1 MLLLSKI
8 DADLLQYNK
17 ETVPENVINLY
28 LSDENGIDKQNRPN
42 DLHNSHYSKTI
53 ELSNNEY
60 IAYHLSNDFSVVSI
74 YTLGTSSGKTI
85 NIYLPCPSM
94 NMQHT
99 LNIAE
104 FDERLTISII
114 LKDGVYLVME
124 LPLDFIFSNASHL
137 SQDWLKALNPY
148 DFTIRVPHFL
158 YTISRDFSVIFL
170 SDGGLLGLRRA
181 KNFELEPILFNDN
194 SYIESLVQMFSRKGR
209 DRSEKVIS
217 CLLFADQYLLVL
229 TQSCHL
235 KIWDLESLRLISDD
249 NLFPSSHSE
258 TYSTGVHE
266 CPGNYLSLLNNWLV
280 VYLPFGNGVF
290 VLGQLEFTAG
300 GKPVFSRRNEISS
313 NLSSLSIWTLVDMDL
328 LKPLELDVDTAY
340 LNLVVLWKSGLSSK
354 VQILNIKDENME
366 LYEWI
371 DGSNKSISDIEAE
384 QDLSVNG
391 DAERGL
397 FNLKSRYSP
406 QLYERA
412 QKILSENN
420 IIKLADEE
428 ETMDYLANLETLL
441 RDLKNK
447 ADEVSSLTVLKD
459 EIIMVNCLQ
468 SHNHSVYKVN
478 SALENVYYNIYEEPS
493 DNEQSR
499 YLKTLHGFSAT
510 LSPQVV
516 ESLSRELTGIVSG
529 EVDTS
534 LTMKEKFTR
543 IFNSCLKSNFEVSNL
558 KLLFDE
564 LSTFDIVP
572 LLNDLIEN
580 LLGGYADHT
589 SSFIDALA
597 VDDISAVMIME
608 SLYQSVT
615 IQKHFVLEI
624 LLTFVLLDFDYDI
637 FSKELNALLNLHYK
651 QSLTLRL
658 YQIDRS
664 LLGTELFSQTTK
676 FRSGVQLHSYSEW
689 NSYLSHALSS
699 IWEDASIHLPNATN
713 RYFMKFFEFYVI
725 QQSENNDRGFT
736 TKLFLQIVGWPYHVR
751 HNQVQEFMLAMMMF
765 ACNNYEQAYE
775 YFHLHDYTQ
784 SLVTSL
790 PECLEELKD
799 ENSASIWSPLIRT
812 LGTPHGH
819 TKFEYELALL
829 FVSHNSPEFGYK
841 CIKKSIEHTMKS
853 VKIEETKDFKCKQL
867 KVYLDL
873 LVHFMLFSE
882 ALDVLRCSHDT
893 LSEEIRTS
901 YYRSMLQNASQSRTF
916 FATLLNL
923 CSHAAKGLYLPES
936 DFRIIDRILVSQLED
951 NDWQSYKRLYSFR
964 ILNQHDR
971 SAAEVIY
978 HYMASIASDLETK
991 KKCYLIVINVLS
1003 TFDDDS
1009 DKWLLD
1015 GGKIVTLQELKYEIA
1030 NL

>member
-8 DADLLQYNK
+8 DTDLLQYNK

-28 LSDENGIDKQNRPN
+28 LNDESEIDKRSRRN
-42 DLHNSHYSKTI
+42 DLHNSQYSKTV

-60 IAYHLSNDFSVVSI
+60 IAYHLWDDFSVVSL
-74 YTLGTSSGKTI
+74 YTLGTITGKTI

-104 FDERLTISII
+104 FDEKLRISII
-114 LKDGVYLVME
+114 LQDGVYVAME
-124 LPLDFIFSNASHL
+124 LPLEFIFSNASHL
-137 SQDWLKALNPY
+137 NQNWLKALTPY

-158 YTISRDFSVIFL
+158 YTVSRDFSVVFL
-170 SDGGLLGLRRA
+170 SDGGLLGLKRA
-181 KNFELEPILFNDN
+181 KDFELEPILFNDN
-194 SYIESLVQMFSRKGR
+194 SYIENLVQIFSRKGR

-217 CLLFADQYLLVL
+217 CLLFAERYLLVL
-229 TQSCHL
+229 TQRCHL
-235 KIWDLESLRLISDD
+235 KIWDLESLRLVSDD
-249 NLFPSSHSE
+249 SLFPSNHSE
-258 TYSTGVHE
+258 TYSAGLHE

-290 VLGQLEFTAG
+290 VLGQLEFMAG
-300 GKPVFSRRNEISS
+300 GKPVFSRKNEISS

-354 VQILNIKDENME
+354 VQILNIKDENMK

-397 FNLKSRYSP
+397 FNLKARYSP
-406 QLYERA
+406 QLYEQA

-420 IIKLADEE
+420 IVKLADEE

-468 SHNHSVYKVN
+468 SYNHSVYKVN
-478 SALENVYYNIYEEPS
+478 SALENVYYNIYEDTG
-493 DNEQSR
+493 DNELSR
-499 YLKTLHGFSAT
+499 YLKTLHCFSAT
-510 LSPQVV
+510 LSPHVLESVSV
-516 ESLSRELTGIVSG
+516 EFIGIVSG
-529 EVDTS
+529 EVDIN

-543 IFNSCLKSNFEVSNL
+543 IFNSCLRSNFEVSNL

-572 LLNDLIEN
+572 LLNNLIEN
-580 LLGGYADHT
+580 QLRGYADHT
-589 SSFIDALA
+589 SSFIDALMI
-597 VDDISAVMIME
+597 DDMSAAMIIE

-615 IQKHFVLEI
+615 IQKHFVLQI

-637 FSKELNALLNLHYK
+637 FTKELNALLDLHYK
-651 QSLTLRL
+651 QSLILRL

-676 FRSGVQLHSYSEW
+676 FRSGVQVHSYSEW
-689 NSYLSHALSS
+689 NGYLTHALSS
-699 IWEDASIHLPNATN
+699 IWEDASTIN

-725 QQSENNDRGFT
+725 QQSRKNDRGFT
-736 TKLFLQIVGWPYHVR
+736 TKFFLQTVGWPYHIR
-751 HNQVQEFMLAMMMF
+751 HNQVQEFMLAMTMF
-765 ACNNYEQAYE
+765 ACDNYEQAYE

-784 SLVTSL
+784 SLTSL
-790 PECLEELKD
+790 PECLDELRD
-799 ENSASIWSPLIRT
+799 ESSTSIWAPLIHT
-812 LGTPHGH
+812 LGTPHSH
-819 TKFEYELALL
+819 SRFEYELSLL
-829 FVSHNSPEFGYK
+829 FVNHNSPEFGYQ
-841 CIKKSIEHTMKS
+841 CIKKSIKHTMKS
-853 VKIEETKDFKCKQL
+853 VNIEETKDFKEKQL

-873 LVHFMLFSE
+873 LVHFTLFSE

-893 LSEEIRTS
+893 LSEEVRTS
-901 YYRSMLQNASQSRTF
+901 YYRSMLQNTSKSEIF

-923 CSHAAKGLYLPES
+923 CHSHTAEGLYLSSS
-936 DFRIIDRILVSQLED
+936 DFQIIDRILVSQLED
-951 NDWQSYKRLYSFR
+951 NDWQSYKKLYSFR
-964 ILNQHDR
+964 VLNQHDR

-978 HYMASIASDLETK
+978 HYMTSIATDLETK
-991 KKCYLIVINVLS
+991 KKCCLIVINVLS

-1009 DKWLLD
+1009 DQWLLD
-1015 GGKIVTLQELKYEIA
+1015 GGKIITLQELKYEIA